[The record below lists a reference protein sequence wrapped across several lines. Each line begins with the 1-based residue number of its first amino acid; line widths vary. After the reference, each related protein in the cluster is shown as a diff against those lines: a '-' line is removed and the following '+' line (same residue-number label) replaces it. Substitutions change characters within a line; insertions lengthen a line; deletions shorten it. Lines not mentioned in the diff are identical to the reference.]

1 MYVATVL
8 LSGAGEED
16 MMLKQNWKTE
26 YLSEEACQITLFWY
40 FFFLDLET
48 YKKRTL
54 FKRLPDNEISFNF
67 VQNVDNVKK
76 GDLKIVSR
84 FPQLFMQY
92 VFITEDVD
100 RSEKHK

>member
-1 MYVATVL
+1 MP
-8 LSGAGEED
+8 
-16 MMLKQNWKTE
+16 N
-26 YLSEEACQITLFWY
+26 YLILI
-40 FFFLDLET
+40 FFPGLGNLE
-48 YKKRTL
+48 KRTL
-54 FKRLPDNEISFNF
+54 FKRLLDNEIYFFNF

-92 VFITEDVD
+92 VFIIEDVD